1 MSNVTIVANKVTL
14 KGIVDREFLET
25 MFFLTIIHTEHS
37 SLLDYEEG
45 VAKADTGLKNEDQ
58 QGIFMV
64 ILCHQETP

>member
-14 KGIVDREFLET
+14 KGIVDRELLET
-25 MFFLTIIHTEHS
+25 MFFLTIIHTERS

-45 VAKADTGLKNEDQ
+45 VAKVDIGLKNVDQ